1 MNLLRTLTV
10 RKKLIL
16 AMGLSILIFVL
27 ISTGLSVVLT
37 GNNLKERAVTQE
49 LPAAVGEIRNDIL
62 RQIGGPLA
70 LAQGMAGNT
79 ILLDWE
85 EKGLSDDGMA
95 TWQKYAQ
102 RLKADAKAA
111 TISWVSEATGKY
123 LNESGVSRTVN
134 KGDASDGWFYGF
146 LASGKPFTLDIDKDK
161 ASSIYNL
168 FINVRFNANGKIGVA
183 SLGLSVDALAE
194 TIRSFKIGQ
203 SGFVYLVRAD
213 GTYLIHRDAALVDGK
228 HFLKDAPGFDADK
241 SAALVAGKKYA
252 YVTVKAADGTHIV
265 ASSFMP
271 DLNAYVVADVPEAEV
286 LGNITRTSTISA
298 VVAALVGGG
307 IGMLIIF
314 FVSGTIAGPIG
325 RAAAMLRAIS
335 EGNGDLS
342 RRLEVETEDE
352 VGALAGAF
360 NRFIESLNRIMAD
373 VRGSSVTIAAAS
385 KEIAM
390 GNMDLSARTESQASS
405 LEETSSAMK
414 ELTTT
419 VQQNADNAREA
430 NQLVLAAAE
439 KAAHGGEVVS
449 EVVETMGAITD
460 SSRKIVDIISVID
473 GIAFQTNILAL
484 NAAVEA
490 ARAGEQGRG
499 FAVVA
504 SEVRTLAQRSAAA
517 AKEIKTLIDSSV
529 ANVNAGSKQ
538 VEIAQQTMVEIVTSV
553 NRVTGI
559 MNEIANASAEQSQ
572 GIGQINQSVAD
583 IDENI
588 QKNAAQVEEAAA
600 AAKAMEEQAGTLHRI
615 IGMFKLDESATSTAA
630 VMPAVRPQ
638 ALASHV
644 PVARAPAVKS
654 ARAVPA
660 VAKRAAPPRPATRAS
675 GDDWEE
681 F

>member
-1 MNLLRTLTV
+1 MKFLRKLTV
-10 RKKLIL
+10 RKRLIL

-27 ISTGLSVVLT
+27 ISTALSVILT
-37 GNNLKERAVTQE
+37 GDNLKERAVNQE

-70 LAQGMAGNT
+70 LTQGMAGNT
-79 ILLDWE
+79 MLLDWE

-95 TWQKYAQ
+95 AWQKYAQ

-146 LASGKPFTLDIDKDK
+146 LAGGKPYTLDIDKDK

-194 TIRSFKIGQ
+194 AIRSYKIGQ
-203 SGFVYLVRAD
+203 SGYVYLVRAD

-228 HFLKDAPGFDADK
+228 HFLKDAPGFNADMV
-241 SAALVAGKKYA
+241 AALVAGKKFA
-252 YVTVKAADGTHIV
+252 HAIVKAKDGKHIV

-271 DLNAYVVADVPEAEV
+271 ELNAYVVADVPEAEV
-286 LGNITRTSTISA
+286 LGNITETSTISA
-298 VVAALVGGG
+298 IVAALIGGG

-314 FVSGTIAGPIG
+314 FVSGAIAGPIG
-325 RAAAMLRAIS
+325 RAAEMLREIS
-335 EGNGDLS
+335 EGQGDLT
-342 RRLEVETEDE
+342 RRLKVETEDE

-373 VRGSSVTIAAAS
+373 VRGSSVTIASAS

-414 ELTTT
+414 ELTST

-439 KAAHGGEVVS
+439 RAAHGGEVVS

-517 AKEIKTLIDSSV
+517 AKEIKALIDSSV
-529 ANVNAGSKQ
+529 ANVDAGSKQ
-538 VEIAQQTMVEIVTSV
+538 VEVAQQTMVEIVTSV

-572 GIGQINQSVAD
+572 GIGQINQAIAD

-588 QKNAAQVEEAAA
+588 QRNAAQVEEAAA

-630 VMPAVRPQ
+630 MPAARPQ

-644 PVARAPAVKS
+644 PAARSTAVKPARAAPAV
-654 ARAVPA
+654 AT
-660 VAKRAAPPRPATRAS
+660 RAAPPRPAAPAS

>member
-1 MNLLRTLTV
+1 
-10 RKKLIL
+10 
-16 AMGLSILIFVL
+16 
-27 ISTGLSVVLT
+27 
-37 GNNLKERAVTQE
+37 
-49 LPAAVGEIRNDIL
+49 
-62 RQIGGPLA
+62 
-70 LAQGMAGNT
+70 
-79 ILLDWE
+79 
-85 EKGLSDDGMA
+85 
-95 TWQKYAQ
+95 
-102 RLKADAKAA
+102 
-111 TISWVSEATGKY
+111 
-123 LNESGVSRTVN
+123 
-134 KGDASDGWFYGF
+134 
-146 LASGKPFTLDIDKDK
+146 
-161 ASSIYNL
+161 
-168 FINVRFNANGKIGVA
+168 
-183 SLGLSVDALAE
+183 
-194 TIRSFKIGQ
+194 
-203 SGFVYLVRAD
+203 
-213 GTYLIHRDAALVDGK
+213 
-228 HFLKDAPGFDADK
+228 
-241 SAALVAGKKYA
+241 
-252 YVTVKAADGTHIV
+252 
-265 ASSFMP
+265 
-271 DLNAYVVADVPEAEV
+271 
-286 LGNITRTSTISA
+286 
-298 VVAALVGGG
+298 
-307 IGMLIIF
+307 
-314 FVSGTIAGPIG
+314 
-325 RAAAMLRAIS
+325 
-335 EGNGDLS
+335 
-342 RRLEVETEDE
+342 
-352 VGALAGAF
+352 
-360 NRFIESLNRIMAD
+360 
-373 VRGSSVTIAAAS
+373 
-385 KEIAM
+385 M

-430 NQLVLAAAE
+430 TQLVLAAAE